1 MTRGTYGGARSGV
14 GRLVP
19 AILPLLVTMPVAPTA
34 VPPTTVAPIAIVD
47 VRVLPMDGSGAR
59 DHQSVLIEGDRIAWV
74 GPAAAL
80 AAPPGTIVVHGDG
93 RTLMPGLVDMHVH
106 LNREDLTTYLAFG
119 ITTVRNMW
127 GFPNVW
133 AMMRE
138 IEAGETVGPTI
149 FTVSSGLDGTPPKW
163 PLTQLVMDATAAD
176 GVVEAQWQ
184 AGYRT
189 LKVYQDLR
197 PQAYDSIVA
206 AARRRGMDF
215 VGHVPHRVGLKHA
228 LRSGQRSLE
237 HLSGFGEELSRT
249 GGRGPAAWVR
259 IRTEEIPALA
269 AATRAAGA
277 WVCPTLA
284 IFARMGRGMSAADRD
299 ALLENRRKVVRALHS
314 GGAGLLL
321 GSDAGIEVVDPG
333 ASLHDEIAE
342 FVAAGI
348 PPIEA
353 LRLATAGAA
362 EFLGQAG
369 ELGVVAADA
378 RADLLLLE
386 ADPGQALVTLRS
398 PAGVMVRGRWF
409 LEPDATR
416 DSAAPGD
423 GVTPREVAPPAR
435 ASADAAAS
443 SR

>member
-1 MTRGTYGGARSGV
+1 MS
-14 GRLVP
+14 
-19 AILPLLVTMPVAPTA
+19 
-34 VPPTTVAPIAIVD
+34 
-47 VRVLPMDGSGAR
+47 
-59 DHQSVLIEGDRIAWV
+59 
-74 GPAAAL
+74 
-80 AAPPGTIVVHGDG
+80 
-93 RTLMPGLVDMHVH
+93 GLVDMHVH

-119 ITTVRNMW
+119 ITTVWNMW

-299 ALLENRRKVVRALHS
+299 ALLENRRKVVRA
-314 GGAGLLL
+314 
-321 GSDAGIEVVDPG
+321 
-333 ASLHDEIAE
+333 SL
-342 FVAAGI
+342 
-348 PPIEA
+348 
-353 LRLATAGAA
+353 R
-362 EFLGQAG
+362 
-369 ELGVVAADA
+369 
-378 RADLLLLE
+378 RC
-386 ADPGQALVTLRS
+386 R
-398 PAGVMVRGRWF
+398 
-409 LEPDATR
+409 
-416 DSAAPGD
+416 
-423 GVTPREVAPPAR
+423 PPAR
-435 ASADAAAS
+435 LGCRNRGGRPGRLAPRRDRGVRGGGHPAHRGAPAGDRGCRRVSRSGGRARRGGGGRARGSAAS
-443 SR
+443 GGGSGPSPRDAPEPGRGDGAGALVPGA